1 MLKSLSQSIKTK
13 WKRALSGLLAVVT
26 VAGMLPATAFA
37 AGGTPAT
44 SSATI
49 KPTLCRVFSYL
60 SPGLPRQ
67 TSSQLTPPASCLKNM
82 VVTS

>member
-1 MLKSLSQSIKTK
+1 MGFITSTFSPEMVSTLVS
-13 WKRALSGLLAVVT
+13 ALNFSRWMGFLWRSAI
-26 VAGMLPATAFA
+26 
-37 AGGTPAT
+37 

-67 TSSQLTPPASCLKNM
+67 TSSQLTPPLSFLKNM